1 MLYHTYASI
10 TANVKH
16 GWEWAGHRC
25 KKSEVPKDLW
35 VWAPCF
41 IQAWIQSIDQLCSRN
56 IMAMTTHGRSRTSL
70 SCLSFLPHTTLHSH
84 KEHTNCL
91 SRKHD
96 STSHFTRKIGVR
108 MFKAYKSNTRHGL
121 ALILISPTRYHFFF
135 SASLAFPMYSSE
147 MTIYTFF
154 LDTISAKDICSRSLR
169 TISTPE
175 RSVRWYLQTAK
186 ALYCAGSLGWFLEET
201 LWGTLLWSTAQLN
214 SHFFWYTRKTV
225 SKKATRDI
233 WLTEH
238 CCCWYLCF
246 QKDRFLA
253 FSFVERVN
261 SAIINKRQMSVII
274 WSECT
279 W

>member
-1 MLYHTYASI
+1 MAGPKHLCPAFLFFPTQHYIHTKNI
-10 TANVKH
+10 QT
-16 GWEWAGHRC
+16 
-25 KKSEVPKDLW
+25 
-35 VWAPCF
+35 VWAESMTALP
-41 IQAWIQSIDQLCSRN
+41 ILPGKLVSGCSKPTKAIRV
-56 IMAMTTHGRSRTSL
+56 MGLPSFSSL
-70 SCLSFLPHTTLHSH
+70 PPDITLS
-84 KEHTNCL
+84 
-91 SRKHD
+91 
-96 STSHFTRKIGVR
+96 G
-108 MFKAYKSNTRHGL
+108 
-121 ALILISPTRYHFFF
+121 
-135 SASLAFPMYSSE
+135 
-147 MTIYTFF
+147 
-154 LDTISAKDICSRSLR
+154 LR

-246 QKDRFLA
+246 QKDKFLA

>member
-16 GWEWAGHRC
+16 GWERAGHRC

-56 IMAMTTHGRSRTSL
+56 IMVMTTHGRSRTSL

-121 ALILISPTRYHFFF
+121 ALVLISPTRYHFIF

-147 MTIYTFF
+147 MTISTLSSLTQFQQKISVPEAWEQFPHLRDLSDGIYRQLRRYT
-154 LDTISAKDICSRSLR
+154 
-169 TISTPE
+169 
-175 RSVRWYLQTAK
+175 
-186 ALYCAGSLGWFLEET
+186 ALA
-201 LWGTLLWSTAQLN
+201 A
-214 SHFFWYTRKTV
+214 
-225 SKKATRDI
+225 
-233 WLTEH
+233 
-238 CCCWYLCF
+238 
-246 QKDRFLA
+246 
-253 FSFVERVN
+253 
-261 SAIINKRQMSVII
+261 
-274 WSECT
+274 
-279 W
+279 